1 MSNNLLSK
9 ERGEVS
15 ELFGPWRHEF
25 TVREER
31 DPDRLDTWIEATR
44 QIEARM
50 RVELNETANANYI
63 AGKEQGEKQMAEAR
77 LKEAGW
83 WALQRV
89 EYGSEKATKHIAE
102 LERDLAALGEGK

>member
-1 MSNNLLSK
+1 MSDEALNK
-9 ERGEVS
+9 A
-15 ELFGPWRHEF
+15 WA
-25 TVREER
+25 
-31 DPDRLDTWIEATR
+31 DRLGRKPTSQTDRGWFEDGWDEATR
-44 QIEARM
+44 QAEARM

-63 AGKEQGEKQMAEAR
+63 AGKEQGEKQIAEAR

-102 LERDLAALGEGK
+102 LERDLAAIGEGK

>member
-1 MSNNLLSK
+1 MSEAFEKWRRLRAGWDK
-9 ERGEVS
+9 WAAEVVT
-15 ELFGPWRHEF
+15 EMGNCWR
-25 TVREER
+25 
-31 DPDRLDTWIEATR
+31 EATR
-44 QIEARM
+44 QAEARM

-63 AGKEQGEKQMAEAR
+63 AGKEQGEKQIAEAR

-102 LERDLAALGEGK
+102 LERDLAAIGEGK

>member
-1 MSNNLLSK
+1 MSDEAS
-9 ERGEVS
+9 
-15 ELFGPWRHEF
+15 
-25 TVREER
+25 VRAFKKSAEEHGFHPESLEYR
-31 DPDRLDTWIEATR
+31 YMSVGWDEATR
-44 QIEARM
+44 QAEARM

-63 AGKEQGEKQMAEAR
+63 AGKEQGEKQIAEAR

-102 LERDLAALGEGK
+102 LERELAAMKEGK